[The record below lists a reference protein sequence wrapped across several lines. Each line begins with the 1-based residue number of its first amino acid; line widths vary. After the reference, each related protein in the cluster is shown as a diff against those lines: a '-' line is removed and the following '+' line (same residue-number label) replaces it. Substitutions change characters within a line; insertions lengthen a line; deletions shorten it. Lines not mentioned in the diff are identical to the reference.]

1 MNNLFTETGFVSL
14 NKFGEQLCG
23 DRVEII
29 EHEDE
34 TTIVLADGLGSGV
47 KANILS
53 TLTSKIIGTMASNG
67 MSVEACVE
75 TIANTLPVCSQRQI
89 AYSTFTIIQ
98 IDDNRQAS
106 IVQFDNPFVILLRD
120 GKSVD
125 YPKTLNTIGNK
136 KIYESHLSIQTGD
149 ILITMSDGAI
159 YAGVGKTLNYGW
171 QRDNI
176 IDYIEARFERDMSAK
191 MAATVIADECNRL
204 YQDMPGDDTT
214 IAAVR
219 IRPRQPV
226 NVLIGPPAN
235 PADVPKLMALFFSKE
250 GKRIVCGG
258 TTSNIVADYLG
269 TTVNTELDYPDPA
282 VPPIGHIKGVDLVTE
297 WVITISKVL
306 DYAKG
311 YVDGKDLSAAWAD
324 KRDGASLICQALFED
339 ATDINFFV
347 GKAMNPAHQ
356 NPDLPITF
364 NIKIRLIEDLARCLE
379 VMGKKIKVSY
389 F

>member
-297 WVITISKVL
+297 GVITISKVL

-356 NPDLPITF
+356 NPDMPISLS
-364 NIKIRLIEDLARCLE
+364 IKLRLVKDISECLKRL
-379 VMGKKIKVSY
+379 GKPTELKY
-389 F
+389 C